1 MIRKPRPLRLRHG
14 FAGAA
19 DAADMA
25 ALHRASFPRGWSAQD
40 LAQILSEPGAVAPA
54 AWRGRKLMGFA
65 LGRVAAD
72 EAEVLSLAVAEQ
84 ARGRGVGARLL
95 EALEDACRA
104 QGARKIFLEVS
115 ERNVPAM
122 TLYYRG
128 DYREIGRRPNYYG
141 DGATAMTM
149 RKFLTAD

>member
-1 MIRKPRPLRLRHG
+1 M
-14 FAGAA
+14 A
-19 DAADMA
+19 D
-25 ALHRASFPRGWSAQD
+25 LHRVAFPRGWSAYEI
-40 LAQILSEPGAVAPA
+40 AQILDEPGAVAPA
-54 AWRGRKLMGFA
+54 AWRGRDLMGFA
-65 LGRVAAD
+65 LGRVAVD
-72 EAEVLSLAVAEQ
+72 EAEVLSLAVHAD
-84 ARGRGVGARLL
+84 ARRRGLGALLL
-95 EALEDACRA
+95 EALEDACRG

-115 ERNVPAM
+115 ETNVPAM